1 MLESARWI
9 SLPIEDGD
17 PRPRLFEGDVYRVR
31 DEHGEVRLATYERSP
46 GGGHGFYD
54 DGGEPID
61 AHAVEVSYSSG
72 LMGRR

>member
-1 MLESARWI
+1 MLEGARWI

-17 PRPRLFEGDVYRVR
+17 SRPRLFEGDVYRVR
-31 DEHGEVRLATYERSP
+31 DERGEIRLATYERSN

-61 AHAVEVSYSSG
+61 ARAVEVSY
-72 LMGRR
+72 R

>member
-1 MLESARWI
+1 MNRWI

-72 LMGRR
+72 LMGRP

>member
-1 MLESARWI
+1 VTRWI

-31 DEHGEVRLATYERSP
+31 DERGEILCATYERSP
-46 GGGHGFYD
+46 GGGRAFYD

-61 AHAVEVSYSSG
+61 AHAVEVS
-72 LMGRR
+72 R